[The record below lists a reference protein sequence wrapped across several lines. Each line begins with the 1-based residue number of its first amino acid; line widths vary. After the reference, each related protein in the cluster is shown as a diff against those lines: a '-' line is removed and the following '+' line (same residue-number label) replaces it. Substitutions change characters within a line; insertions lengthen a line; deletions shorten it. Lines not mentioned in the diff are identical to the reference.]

1 MSKVFICAAIPDEL
15 ATREEGAVAVATA
28 IEAGDERRARAK
40 FHWQFLEHYPAAQ
53 DCAYKFLVCEDKP
66 GTHRPALD
74 SWDAEYMLENRWDEE
89 SASFVPV
96 ETESDPMNVTFDK
109 LSPEVQN
116 AVMVKFDTCEN
127 ITVDMVISAQELL
140 QEDMATFDGH
150 IVEALMKMP
159 EVNAMYPEIK
169 LHAIGWVKH
178 KCKPGAKWPE
188 IQAEMRIWKKRREGE
203 RKETGK
209 YTSVVDLARTR
220 VNQHLTENSAA
231 KINPVTTAIRREYRQ
246 TWKTLDKE
254 LACALWPGDVDAGNI
269 DGTIHRWAKN
279 EVIDKD
285 REDWKRISASMR
297 KQPDALR
304 YDRQTI
310 FGLVRERPIDIYKDP
325 VALNKYIS
333 EYLTTKGV
341 FEHEETDQS
350 SADAILSSAAQT
362 DPVET
367 AESNSQKNEILVE
380 AEPSVERE
388 GPFYFVFTDKDG
400 EKYGRANK
408 LSGLDKA
415 LAAGGT
421 EISKEEYFA
430 RKNGTYTGL
439 QQNTDTAEDSEQP
452 EPVKVTADEVNKIM
466 QAANISQ
473 PDTDKLLAASRGEF
487 VEGISDPNDPKW
499 VKGIE
504 TRDSVN
510 QNQPESEQNDQKAEQ
525 NSPNALQNEPETKLP
540 EPEVQQEPEKVCT
553 ACGQTGDGNCP
564 DCGAVMGDATYQETF
579 DEKNQAE
586 VQEDDSEEME
596 GAEHP
601 NNENA
606 GNDQH
611 HTSDSE
617 TGEAA
622 EPLIA
627 ENGHHIITSTSRVWI
642 HLSVDLETMGT
653 NPDAPINSI
662 GGKFFDP
669 ATGEMGPEFSKAIDL
684 ETSGGIIDRKTIKW
698 WAKRSRE
705 AQSAIF
711 TDEISLDVALR
722 LFIEFI
728 EKNSG
733 GRFVQ
738 VWGNGANFDNVIL
751 RRSYERQGIPCPWLY
766 YNDRDVR
773 TIVELGNAIGFDV
786 RMAIP
791 FEGVPHNALDDARHQ
806 AKQVSA
812 IWQKLI
818 PSQADF

>member
-1 MSKVFICAAIPDEL
+1 MNKIFICAAIPDEQ
-15 ATREEGAVAVATA
+15 AIEEDSAVAVATA

-40 FHWQFLEHYPAAQ
+40 FHWQFLEQFPAAQ
-53 DCAYKFLVCEDKP
+53 DCAYKFIACEDKP
-66 GTHRPALD
+66 GIPRPALD
-74 SWDAEYMLENRWDEE
+74 SWDTEYMQENRWDEE

-96 ETESDPMNVTFDK
+96 EPESDPMNITFDN
-109 LSPEVQN
+109 LAPEVQN
-116 AVMVKFDTCEN
+116 AVMVKFDACEN

-159 EVNAMYPEIK
+159 EVNAMYPELK

-178 KCKPGAKWPE
+178 KCKPAAKWPE
-188 IQAEMRIWKKRREGE
+188 IQAEMRIWKKRRESE

-209 YTSVVDLARTR
+209 YISVVDIARSR
-220 VNQHLTENSAA
+220 VNQQNTENAA
-231 KINPVTTAIRREYRQ
+231 EKTGAVTVAVRREYKQ
-246 TWKTLDKE
+246 TWKTLDNE

-269 DGTIHRWAKN
+269 DGTIHRWATN

-297 KQPDALR
+297 KQPEALA

-310 FGLVRERPIDIYKDP
+310 FGLVRERPIDIHKDP

-504 TRDSVN
+504 TRDFEN

-525 NSPNALQNEPETKLP
+525 NSPNALQNEPETKQP
-540 EPEVQQEPEKVCT
+540 EPEEQQEPEKVCT
-553 ACGQTGDGNCP
+553 ACGQIGGGNCP

-579 DEKNQAE
+579 DEKNRAE
-586 VQEDDSEEME
+586 VQENDPEEME

-622 EPLIA
+622 DPLIA
-627 ENGHHIITSTSRVWI
+627 VNGHHVITSTSRVWI

-662 GGKFFDP
+662 GGTFFDP

-733 GRFVQ
+733 GCFVQ